1 MMEGELKY
9 SALEMLDKGK
19 DYVHNLRG
27 ERKTPNDSNNK
38 DEWTRRLLG
47 RVQGSSICSLNA
59 RLGINKRQK

>member
-1 MMEGELKY
+1 MEGELKY
-9 SALEMLDKGK
+9 SVHNLTHKRK

-38 DEWTRRLLG
+38 DEWNRRLLS